1 MLKVFL
7 SLLQPRLLLRQL
19 GLVLDEDGIDVGVV
33 VAGLHQFLLDPILS
47 SEEELVTL
55 ALHSIVDGK
64 DLVELGN
71 LGISGMQTENGGG
84 DHGCGFQ
91 ELDMKNYL

>member
-33 VAGLHQFLLDPILS
+33 VAHLHHFLLNPCAPV
-47 SEEELVTL
+47 EEEPIPLPLHPIIEDKNFGELVY
-55 ALHSIVDGK
+55 
-64 DLVELGN
+64 LGV
-71 LGISGMQTENGGG
+71 
-84 DHGCGFQ
+84 
-91 ELDMKNYL
+91 